1 MLDMAAKRGTK
12 RPMSNEHKAA
22 LAQGRSEGRVV
33 RDYLAALRA
42 NKPKRG
48 RKRTP
53 DSIKKRM
60 DAIDEQVMTADPLSE
75 LRLVQ
80 ERRNLSDEMASMGNQ
95 VDIGELESAFV
106 SVAASYSSRQ
116 GISYAAWRDVGV
128 PPSVLKQAGLT
139 RSSA

>member
-1 MLDMAAKRGTK
+1 
-12 RPMSNEHKAA
+12 MSNEHKAA

-95 VDIGELESAFV
+95 VNIGELESAFV